1 MADVRQGVDLVTIKD
16 FRKLCES
23 MGIKLPKEIIVSDE
37 LVNHIE
43 WRQMPHLVKIDGKKT
58 SKAPMITFK
67 LGYRSWSDSNNKY
80 HWNKVVVTEINGIVL
95 KEDCRYLKQEQAA
108 SRITASERGEFKLS
122 SDDYCVRS
130 RYKWFVESCIRK
142 PSLDKRWFY
151 ASCGKVEK
159 RKYNYNSYLQELPCS
174 HPKMASIKKL
184 FAFQESGFEFMH
196 RLASSPR
203 AVQYRETM
211 KKLREQQRE
220 IFRARKECREQG
232 YGEGA
237 LLNAMNMDKV
247 LTQDTLATL

>member
-1 MADVRQGVDLVTIKD
+1 MADVLQGVDLVTIKD
-16 FRKLCES
+16 FRKLCKS

-37 LVNHIE
+37 LANHIE
-43 WRQMPHLVKIDGKKT
+43 WRQIPHLIKIDGKKT

-95 KEDCRYLKQEQAA
+95 KEDCRYLKQEQVA
-108 SRITASERGEFKLS
+108 SRIAASGRGESKLS

-142 PSLDKRWFY
+142 PSLDKRWFC

-159 RKYNYNSYLQELPCS
+159 RKFNYNSYLQEFTCSLPTV
-174 HPKMASIKKL
+174 PNIKKV
-184 FAFQESGFEFMH
+184 FAYQASGFEFMH
-196 RLASSPR
+196 RLSSSPR

-211 KKLREQQRE
+211 KKLKEQQRE

-237 LLNAMNMDKV
+237 ILNAVNMDKV
-247 LTQDTLATL
+247 LTQDTLAVL

>member
-1 MADVRQGVDLVTIKD
+1 MGNVLQGVDLVTIKD
-16 FRKLCES
+16 FRKLCKS
-23 MGIKLPKEIIVSDE
+23 MDVKLPKEIIVSDE
-37 LVNHIE
+37 LANHIE
-43 WRQMPHLVKIDGKKT
+43 WRQIPHLVKIDGKKT
-58 SKAPMITFK
+58 SKAPMISFK

-80 HWNKVVVTEINGIVL
+80 HWNKVVVTEIIGLVL
-95 KEDCRYLKQEQAA
+95 KEDCRYLKQEQVS

-142 PSLDKRWFY
+142 PSLDKRWWW

-159 RKYNYNSYLQELPCS
+159 RKYSYNSYLQELTCS
-174 HPKMASIKKL
+174 LPTVANIKKV
-184 FAFQESGFEFMH
+184 FAYQSSGFEFMH
-196 RLASSPR
+196 RLSSSPR

-211 KKLREQQRE
+211 KKLQEQQRE
-220 IFRARKECREQG
+220 IYRARKECREQG

-247 LTQDTLATL
+247 LTQDTLAAL

>member
-1 MADVRQGVDLVTIKD
+1 MADVLQGVDLVTIKD
-16 FRKLCES
+16 FRKLCKS

-37 LVNHIE
+37 LANHIE
-43 WRQMPHLVKIDGKKT
+43 WRQIPHLVKIDGKKT
-58 SKAPMITFK
+58 SKAPMISFK

-80 HWNKVVVTEINGIVL
+80 HWNKVVVTEIIGLVL
-95 KEDCRYLKQEQAA
+95 KEDCRYLKQEQVN
-108 SRITASERGEFKLS
+108 SRIISAERCSVKPS
-122 SDDYCVRS
+122 NDDYYARC

-142 PSLDKRWFY
+142 PSIDKRWWW

-159 RKYNYNSYLQELPCS
+159 RKFSYNSYLQELTCALPTV
-174 HPKMASIKKL
+174 ANIKKV
-184 FAFQESGFEFMH
+184 FAYQASGFEFMH

-247 LTQDTLATL
+247 LTQDTLAAL